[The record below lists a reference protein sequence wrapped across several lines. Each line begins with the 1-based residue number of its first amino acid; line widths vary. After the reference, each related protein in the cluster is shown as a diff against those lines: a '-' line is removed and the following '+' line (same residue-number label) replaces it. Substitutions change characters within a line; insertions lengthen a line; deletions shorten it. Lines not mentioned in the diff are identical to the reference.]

1 MAINT
6 LLQDHLDKR
15 SGSITYVA
23 SGEVAIVTSA
33 SVSKQRLEELSRI
46 ADVTGHELVVNG
58 GFLQIQPR
66 GSVAV
71 GVFTVTIASPGV
83 FTKVAHGLVAG
94 NSVKFT
100 TSGALPTGLTA
111 GTVYYVISAG
121 LTADNFEVSLT
132 PGGAAVNTSVSQ
144 SGTHTAWRAA

>member
-6 LLQDHLDKR
+6 NLQDHLDKR
-15 SGSITYVA
+15 SGSLTYVA
-23 SGEVAIVTSA
+23 SGEVAIITSA
-33 SVSKQRLEELSRI
+33 SVPTQRIAELERI

-58 GFLQIQPR
+58 GFLQLQPK
-66 GSVAV
+66 GVVTV

-94 NSVKFT
+94 NSVKFI

-111 GTVYYVISAG
+111 GVTYYVISAG
-121 LTADNFEVSLT
+121 LTADAFQVSLT
-132 PGGAAVNTSVSQ
+132 PAGAAVNTSGTQ
-144 SGTHTAWRAA
+144 SGTHTAYRST